1 VTENRRSNLV
11 TYGKELSPSD
21 YKMHAGRFNRLSK
34 KKKKLETK
42 VRRETEGGRKKE
54 KENREYLLLRK
65 SVVHI
70 NSMKFGRVI

>member
-1 VTENRRSNLV
+1 
-11 TYGKELSPSD
+11 
-21 YKMHAGRFNRLSK
+21 MHAGRFNRLSK